1 MRASLQV
8 TVDCDPELSTI
19 VVTGDCDEDSEYL
32 LTEALAKVFAVE
44 PRVLEVDVSGVGFG
58 DSTLL
63 HALLQ
68 ALHTQ
73 SSRQRRLALRSPLG
87 EAVERLLTV
96 TGTLDVF
103 ERCVVD
109 GASPQDGSPR
119 GPGATLGGHERAE

>member
-1 MRASLQV
+1 MRASLQI
-8 TVDCDPELSTI
+8 TVHRDPQLST
-19 VVTGDCDEDSEYL
+19 VVVAGDCDEDSEYL
-32 LTEALAKVFAVE
+32 LTEALTEVFEVE
-44 PRVLEVDVSGVGFG
+44 PRVLEIDVSGVGFG

-73 SSRQRRLALRSPLG
+73 STRQRRLVLRSPIG

-103 ERCVVD
+103 
-109 GASPQDGSPR
+109 
-119 GPGATLGGHERAE
+119 TLGGHERAQ